1 MAHRLESPELPRD
14 AQTLMLQRQEANS
27 RFLTECYLFPAALRS
42 GPCPKMRRIDFSG
55 SGASWSGL
63 RIWRQRSLPL
73 SRKFCCNKELNWPG
87 APRRWRATARPAGL
101 TNAGGQFACRRKKAG
116 MSS

>member
-42 GPCPKMRRIDFSG
+42 GPCPKI
-55 SGASWSGL
+55 
-63 RIWRQRSLPL
+63 
-73 SRKFCCNKELNWPG
+73 
-87 APRRWRATARPAGL
+87 APD
-101 TNAGGQFACRRKKAG
+101 
-116 MSS
+116 